1 MKEKNTRLVYTDDKN
16 LKIYQS
22 LPDKDFKEFFMTY
35 LTYEIGDDVSKTI
48 SNPYLQT
55 MFMAAYA
62 DKIKYNEEKWE
73 RKAKANRE
81 NGKKGGRKPKNN
93 TEIQPNTEFD
103 TEAKISPNEPS
114 LATNDT
120 DVPQE
125 AESLPEAKI
134 EAKEEEIIID
144 TNNTE
149 EMGTYI
155 GTLSN
160 FAIVETRDANSQKP
174 MEELQRQTI
183 ERENGKEEYA
193 ANFNKAYNIQ
203 TASVSEPTKRIE
215 IEKDRSME
223 YMEKCLSIFDLNKA
237 KRQISRAKSVDENMK
252 RVADC
257 LDPLLIEFSKT
268 ERSKFYISIIE
279 DALNNK

>member
-1 MKEKNTRLVYTDDKN
+1 MKTKNTRLVYTDDKN

-81 NGKKGGRKPKNN
+81 NGKKGGRPSKNN

-103 TEAKISPNEPS
+103 IEAKISPNQPD
-114 LATNDT
+114 LATNDI
-120 DVPQE
+120 DIPQE
-125 AESLPEAKI
+125 AESLPEVKI

-144 TNNTE
+144 TDNTE
-149 EMGTYI
+149 EMGTLI

-160 FAIVETRDANSQKP
+160 FATAETR
-174 MEELQRQTI
+174 
-183 ERENGKEEYA
+183 
-193 ANFNKAYNIQ
+193 
-203 TASVSEPTKRIE
+203 RIE
-215 IEKDRSME
+215 HEEDKSME
-223 YMEKCLSIFDLNKA
+223 HMMKCLSIFDINKA
-237 KRQISRAKSVDENMK
+237 KHQVFKSRTIDDNMK

-257 LDPLLIEFSKT
+257 LDPLLGGFSKT
-268 ERSKFYISIIE
+268 ERSKLYISIIE
-279 DALNNK
+279 DALNSN

>member
-1 MKEKNTRLVYTDDKN
+1 MKTKNTRLVYTDDKN

-81 NGKKGGRKPKNN
+81 NGKKGGRPPKNN
-93 TEIQPNTEFD
+93 TELQPNTEFD
-103 TEAKISPNEPS
+103 TEAKISPNEPY
-114 LATNDT
+114 LAINDI
-120 DVPQE
+120 DIPQE

-144 TNNTE
+144 TDNTE
-149 EMGTYI
+149 EMGTLI

-160 FAIVETRDANSQKP
+160 FATAETR
-174 MEELQRQTI
+174 
-183 ERENGKEEYA
+183 
-193 ANFNKAYNIQ
+193 
-203 TASVSEPTKRIE
+203 RIE
-215 IEKDRSME
+215 HEEDRSME
-223 YMEKCLSIFDLNKA
+223 HMMKCLSTFDINKA
-237 KRQISRAKSVDENMK
+237 KHQVFKSKTIDDNMK

-257 LDPLLIEFSKT
+257 LDPLLVEFSKT
-268 ERSKFYISIIE
+268 ERSKLYISIIE
-279 DALNNK
+279 EALNSK

>member
-1 MKEKNTRLVYTDDKN
+1 MKTKNTRLVYTDDKN

-81 NGKKGGRKPKNN
+81 NGKKGGRPSKNN
-93 TEIQPNTEFD
+93 TDLQPNTEFD
-103 TEAKISPNEPS
+103 TEAKISPNEPD
-114 LATNDT
+114 LAINDI
-120 DVPQE
+120 DIPQE

-144 TNNTE
+144 TDNTE
-149 EMGTYI
+149 EMGTLI

-160 FAIVETRDANSQKP
+160 FATAETR
-174 MEELQRQTI
+174 
-183 ERENGKEEYA
+183 
-193 ANFNKAYNIQ
+193 
-203 TASVSEPTKRIE
+203 RIE
-215 IEKDRSME
+215 HEEDRSME
-223 YMEKCLSIFDLNKA
+223 HMMKCLSTFDINKA
-237 KRQISRAKSVDENMK
+237 KHQVFKSKTIDDNMK

-257 LDPLLIEFSKT
+257 LDPLLVEFSKT

-279 DALNNK
+279 EALNSK

>member
-1 MKEKNTRLVYTDDKN
+1 MKTKNTRLVYTDDKN

-62 DKIKYNEEKWE
+62 DNIKYNEEKWE

-81 NGKKGGRKPKNN
+81 NGKKGGRPPKNN
-93 TEIQPNTEFD
+93 TDLQPNTEFD
-103 TEAKISPNEPS
+103 TEAKISPNEPD

-125 AESLPEAKI
+125 GESLPEAKI

-144 TNNTE
+144 TDNTE
-149 EMGTYI
+149 EMGTYK

-160 FAIVETRDANSQKP
+160 FATAETR
-174 MEELQRQTI
+174 
-183 ERENGKEEYA
+183 
-193 ANFNKAYNIQ
+193 
-203 TASVSEPTKRIE
+203 RIE
-215 IEKDRSME
+215 HEEDRSME
-223 YMEKCLSIFDLNKA
+223 HMMKCLSTFDINKA
-237 KRQISRAKSVDENMK
+237 KHQVFKSKTIDENMK

-257 LDPLLIEFSKT
+257 LDPLLVEFSKT
-268 ERSKFYISIIE
+268 ERSKLYISIIE
-279 DALNNK
+279 EALNSK

>member
-1 MKEKNTRLVYTDDKN
+1 MKNKNTRLVYTDDKN

-81 NGKKGGRKPKNN
+81 NGKKGGRPPKNN
-93 TEIQPNTEFD
+93 TELQPNTEFD
-103 TEAKISPNEPS
+103 TEAKISPNEPY

-144 TNNTE
+144 TDNTE
-149 EMGTYI
+149 EMGTLI

-160 FAIVETRDANSQKP
+160 FATAETR
-174 MEELQRQTI
+174 
-183 ERENGKEEYA
+183 
-193 ANFNKAYNIQ
+193 
-203 TASVSEPTKRIE
+203 RIE
-215 IEKDRSME
+215 HEEDRSME
-223 YMEKCLSIFDLNKA
+223 HMMKCLSTFDINKA
-237 KRQISRAKSVDENMK
+237 KHQVFKSKTIDENMK

-257 LDPLLIEFSKT
+257 LDPLLVEFSKT

-279 DALNNK
+279 EALNSN

>member
-1 MKEKNTRLVYTDDKN
+1 MKTKNTRLVYTDDKN

-62 DKIKYNEEKWE
+62 DKINYNEEKWE

-103 TEAKISPNEPS
+103 TEAKISPNEPD

-125 AESLPEAKI
+125 VESLSEDKI

-144 TNNTE
+144 TDNTE
-149 EMGTYI
+149 EMGTYM

-160 FAIVETRDANSQKP
+160 FATAETR
-174 MEELQRQTI
+174 
-183 ERENGKEEYA
+183 
-193 ANFNKAYNIQ
+193 
-203 TASVSEPTKRIE
+203 RIE
-215 IEKDRSME
+215 HEEDRSME
-223 YMEKCLSIFDLNKA
+223 HMMKCLSTFDINKA
-237 KRQISRAKSVDENMK
+237 KHQISKAKSVDENMK
-252 RVADC
+252 RIADC
-257 LDPLLIEFSKT
+257 LDPLLVEFSKT
-268 ERSKFYISIIE
+268 ERSKLYITIIE
-279 DALNNK
+279 EALNSN

>member
-1 MKEKNTRLVYTDDKN
+1 MKSKNTRLVYTDDKN

-81 NGKKGGRKPKNN
+81 NGKKGGRPPKNN

-125 AESLPEAKI
+125 AKSLPEVKI
-134 EAKEEEIIID
+134 EAKEEEIITD
-144 TNNTE
+144 TDNTE

-155 GTLSN
+155 RTLSN
-160 FAIVETRDANSQKP
+160 FATVETR
-174 MEELQRQTI
+174 
-183 ERENGKEEYA
+183 
-193 ANFNKAYNIQ
+193 
-203 TASVSEPTKRIE
+203 RIE
-215 IEKDRSME
+215 HEEDRSME
-223 YMEKCLSIFDLNKA
+223 HMMKCLSTFDINKA
-237 KRQISRAKSVDENMK
+237 KHQVFKSKTIDENMK

-257 LDPLLIEFSKT
+257 LDPLLVEFSKT

-279 DALNNK
+279 DALNSN

>member
-1 MKEKNTRLVYTDDKN
+1 MKNKNTRLVYTDDKN

-81 NGKKGGRKPKNN
+81 NGKKGGRPTKNN
-93 TEIQPNTEFD
+93 TELQPNTEFD
-103 TEAKISPNEPS
+103 TEAKISPNEPY
-114 LATNDT
+114 LATNDI

-125 AESLPEAKI
+125 GESLPEAKI

-144 TNNTE
+144 TDNTE
-149 EMGTYI
+149 EMGTLI
-155 GTLSN
+155 GTISN
-160 FAIVETRDANSQKP
+160 FATAETR
-174 MEELQRQTI
+174 
-183 ERENGKEEYA
+183 
-193 ANFNKAYNIQ
+193 
-203 TASVSEPTKRIE
+203 RIE
-215 IEKDRSME
+215 HEEDRSME
-223 YMEKCLSIFDLNKA
+223 YMMKCLSTFDINKA
-237 KRQISRAKSVDENMK
+237 KHQVFKSKTIDENMK

-257 LDPLLIEFSKT
+257 LDPLLVEFSKT

-279 DALNNK
+279 DALNSN